1 MLCRVAAWSFAAC
14 FGAASLVAATLGAA
28 TPIVAYIVAVC
39 LVIWPAHAGLELG
52 PFANSDT
59 PKAAIAITTRL
70 DREQTKT
77 EDEVKSQTDDSTTAS
92 SPIVA
97 PTQNPAAPSDT
108 SARLASLEP
117 AEPAVA
123 PPPAAEPFGLA
134 AVPVAFGNV
143 LTKWSGVEADIRADN
158 DILARCRGEIETCPA
173 PARDFLAIIDQG
185 RKLTGRA
192 RIGVIN
198 RAVNMAIEPMSDMAQ
213 WGVPDRWSAPLETF
227 TTHRGD
233 CEDYAIAKYV
243 ALTQAGIP
251 AADIKLVIIRNT
263 EADEDHAVV
272 AVHADGGW
280 IMLDNRWL
288 TLVEDNDMAKA
299 IPLFVL
305 DAGGV
310 RQFMPAAITGARRQS
325 APASLGL

>member
-14 FGAASLVAATLGAA
+14 LV
-28 TPIVAYIVAVC
+28 V
-39 LVIWPAHAGLELG
+39 WPAHASLELSTLADADS
-52 PFANSDT
+52 PA
-59 PKAAIAITTRL
+59 AAIAIATPL
-70 DREQTKT
+70 DQAQAKA
-77 EDEVKSQTDDSTTAS
+77 EDNAPT
-92 SPIVA
+92 SPIDS
-97 PTQNPAAPSDT
+97 PTQNPAQALDNTP
-108 SARLASLEP
+108 AKLAALDP
-117 AEPAVA
+117 AEPGVVS
-123 PPPAAEPFGLA
+123 PPVAEPFGLA
-134 AVPVAFGNV
+134 AIPVSFGNV
-143 LTKWSGVEADIRADN
+143 LTKWSGVEADIRAEDKV
-158 DILARCRGEIETCPA
+158 LARCRDNIDTCPA
-173 PARDFLAIIDQG
+173 PARDFLAIVDQG

-198 RAVNMAIEPMSDMAQ
+198 RAVNLAIEPMSDMAQ
-213 WGVPDRWSAPLETF
+213 WGVPDRWSAPLETL

-251 AADIKLVIIRNT
+251 AADVKLVIVRNT

-288 TLVEDNDMAKA
+288 TLIEDNNMSKA

-305 DAGGV
+305 DGDGV
-310 RQFMPAAITGARRQS
+310 RQFMPVALTGARRQPT
-325 APASLGL
+325 PASLGF

>member
-1 MLCRVAAWSFAAC
+1 
-14 FGAASLVAATLGAA
+14 
-28 TPIVAYIVAVC
+28 
-39 LVIWPAHAGLELG
+39 LELG
-52 PFANSDT
+52 TFADSDSREAALAIVT
-59 PKAAIAITTRL
+59 QANQDQEKA
-70 DREQTKT
+70 
-77 EDEVKSQTDDSTTAS
+77 EDKVKSQAAASVPS
-92 SPIVA
+92 SPTAA
-97 PTQNPAAPSDT
+97 PTQNPAAASHT
-108 SARLASLEP
+108 GSAQLASRDP
-117 AEPAVA
+117 AEPAVM
-123 PPPAAEPFGLA
+123 PPPVTEPFGLVA
-134 AVPVAFGNV
+134 APVAFGNV
-143 LTKWSGVEADIRADN
+143 LTKWSGVEADIRAD
-158 DILARCRGEIETCPA
+158 DSVLVRCRENIEACPA
-173 PARDFLAIIDQG
+173 PARDFLAIVDHG

-213 WGVPDRWSAPLETF
+213 WGVPDRWSSPLETL

-251 AADIKLVIIRNT
+251 AADVKLVIIRNT

-272 AVHADGGW
+272 AVRADGGW

-305 DAGGV
+305 DGGGV
-310 RQFMPAAITGARRQS
+310 RQFMPATIAGARRQS
-325 APASLGL
+325 APASLGF

>member
-14 FGAASLVAATLGAA
+14 LAAACLVA
-28 TPIVAYIVAVC
+28 
-39 LVIWPAHAGLELG
+39 WPAHAGLELG
-52 PFANSDT
+52 TFADSDSSAAALT
-59 PKAAIAITTRL
+59 IVTQANQDQEKA
-70 DREQTKT
+70 
-77 EDEVKSQTDDSTTAS
+77 EDKVKSQAEASAPS
-92 SPIVA
+92 SPTAASPQI
-97 PTQNPAAPSDT
+97 PAAASDNR
-108 SARLASLEP
+108 SVQLASLEP

-123 PPPAAEPFGLA
+123 PPPATEPFGLA
-134 AVPVAFGNV
+134 AAPVAFGNV
-143 LTKWSGVEADIRADN
+143 LTKWSGVEANIRADK
-158 DILARCRGEIETCPA
+158 DVLARCRENIEACPA
-173 PARDFLAIIDQG
+173 PARDFLAIVDQG

-198 RAVNMAIEPMSDMAQ
+198 RAVNLAIEPMSDMAQ

-243 ALTQAGIP
+243 ALTQAGVP
-251 AADIKLVIIRNT
+251 AADVKLVIVRNT

-305 DAGGV
+305 DGGGV
-310 RQFMPAAITGARRQS
+310 RQFMPTAMAGARRQS
-325 APASLGL
+325 APASLGF